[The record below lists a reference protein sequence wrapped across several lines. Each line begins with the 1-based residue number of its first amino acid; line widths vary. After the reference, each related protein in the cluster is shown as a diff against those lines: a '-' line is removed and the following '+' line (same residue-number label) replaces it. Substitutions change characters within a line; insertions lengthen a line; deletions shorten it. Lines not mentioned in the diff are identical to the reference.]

1 MAPLGILRRDLLRY
15 LRNPVRTALLFAVP
29 LVMSAVFALAFGGGG
44 GDQISI
50 KVLLFDEDGTLLS
63 KLADGVGTSSEA
75 SDRLDLVPV
84 GEEGYAMMENGEAS
98 ALVHIPKG
106 FTNDYL
112 EGRPTTIE
120 VIKNPSERFLPK
132 VVEEGVGIGGI
143 VLSVASRVFR
153 SELQQIAQL
162 KRGTSFPADA
172 AVAELSAGFNGT
184 LRGLERY
191 LFPPV
196 IDLETVKLQEDTTE
210 TDSGVFGILA
220 YVLPGFSI
228 MGILFLAQSATR
240 DILVD
245 RESGMLRHLL
255 TAPVSPIDFLL
266 GKCLSVFV
274 VTIVGFAIFVGI
286 GLAAGISWGPA
297 PAVIFLMLASS
308 LAAAGLLLLIMSLA
322 GSERQGDTIAT
333 IVIMVSSMLGGAFI
347 PVAQIPGFLRPLCAV
362 TPVYWSTEAFATL
375 MLNGGSLADIL
386 PNVAVLAAVGAAML
400 FGGAAILGR
409 RIRRGAV

>member
-1 MAPLGILRRDLLRY
+1 MASLAILRRDLLRY

-29 LVMSAVFALAFGGGG
+29 VVMAAVFALAFGGGS

-63 KLADGVGTSSEA
+63 RLADGVSTSTEA
-75 SDRLDLVPV
+75 SRRLDLVQV
-84 GEEGYAMMENGEAS
+84 GEEGYTMMENGEAS
-98 ALVHIPKG
+98 ALVHIPKN
-106 FTNDYL
+106 FTDDYL

-120 VIKNPSERFLPK
+120 VVKNPAERFLPR

-196 IDLETVKLQEDTTE
+196 IDLESVVLQEDTTE
-210 TDSGVFGILA
+210 TDSGVAGILA

-255 TAPVSPIDFLL
+255 TAPVSPTDLL
-266 GKCLSVFV
+266 IGKCLSVFS
-274 VTIVGFAIFVGI
+274 VTGLGFTVFIVI

-333 IVIMVSSMLGGAFI
+333 IVIMVFSMLGGAFI
-347 PVAQIPGFLRPLCAV
+347 PVSQIPGFLRPISAA
-362 TPVYWSTEAFATL
+362 TPVYWSSQAFATL
-375 MLNGGSLADIL
+375 MLNGGSLADIV
-386 PNVAVLAAVGAAML
+386 PNVVVLTVVGAAML
-400 FGGAAILGR
+400 LGGAAILGR